1 MASPINPPYHRHTNL
16 LFYVTVGDDDDD
28 DHDRVA
34 LANIVV
40 VVVEATTETRGE
52 WGMKLLFHLLNC
64 E

>member
-16 LFYVTVGDDDDD
+16 LFYVTVGDDDD